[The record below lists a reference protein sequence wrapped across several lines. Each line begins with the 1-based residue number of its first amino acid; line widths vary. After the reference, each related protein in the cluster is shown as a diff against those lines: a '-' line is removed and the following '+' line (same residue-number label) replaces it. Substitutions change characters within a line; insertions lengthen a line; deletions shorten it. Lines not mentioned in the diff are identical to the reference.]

1 MIKACIF
8 DLGGTII
15 DRYSLTPLLAFRK
28 AFKKYAIDLSPSLI
42 RKDMGLNKMDH
53 INKIFEN
60 TDIQKQWLGLNLEIA
75 DNRVRKDIFKGF
87 SKIQAKETIERMKII
102 PETIGCM
109 RYLQDNNILTG
120 VTTGFD
126 YEQTMRVK
134 SLLETYNINLDSYV
148 SSTCLD
154 LPARPEP
161 YMIHKNMDNLDLD
174 DAREIIKIDDTV
186 SGIQE
191 GLNAGCLTVAVSRW
205 SVNMGID
212 SYEDMMKLDNVI
224 MDGSNNYS
232 LNYHNHKEKLKESR
246 EILEKSGAH
255 YVIDTLE
262 ELPGIIEHIN
272 RMDDPNP
279 YKLVKS

>member
-134 SLLETYNINLDSYV
+134 SLLETYNIYLDSYV

-191 GLNAGCLTVAVSRW
+191 GLNAGCLTVAVARW

-272 RMDDPNP
+272 RMKKPNP
-279 YKLVKS
+279 YKLLGF